1 MRQYAPGHFKAPAM
15 KPSVAC
21 LLSFSHF
28 LAPGILAE
36 NGPVQSGPA
45 VVVQSCCSILRE
57 HRVSGLPDVE
67 AFKKLAPLISPELA
81 ASLKAAQKEQE
92 DFIRENP
99 DEKPPWI
106 EGDLFSSLFEGA
118 QTFQLG
124 QTRISGDLAEVPV
137 TCTYAEGGHSTVWT
151 DTWILVNTADGWRL
165 DDVSYGGTWDFSN
178 TGSLKAALR
187 PLPGGDP
194 AVRKKDWL
202 PAPGTLVLPVQGSV
216 SPNGLYAIGWGY
228 EKGPVDWS
236 KLAYQEQANSGWG
249 EVTFSTKLAKE
260 PLDAALA
267 DDANFL
273 LDLHSGK
280 ALCKLGIYYPG
291 ERPSFNHDSLVA
303 VWSPRSACVMVIVTA
318 KWESEFAHIAWI
330 EDGACAGSIDVFEPL
345 REVARQA
352 ALNRKHPAAKRLRE
366 ENDYGYSI
374 DEVRLRDDG
383 SFTATVSGKVP
394 KLDEDSACIEVEIEG
409 RFQRAQEGQG
419 VVVEVR
425 RSKLRP

>member
-1 MRQYAPGHFKAPAM
+1 MNTALHFQLA
-15 KPSVAC
+15 
-21 LLSFSHF
+21 LLS
-28 LAPGILAE
+28 
-36 NGPVQSGPA
+36 
-45 VVVQSCCSILRE
+45 SILMMATSPAEEPAAVAEAGCKILRA
-57 HRVSGLPDVE
+57 HRVSGLPHGE
-67 AFKKLAPLISPELA
+67 AWQALAPLLSPELA
-81 ASLKAAQKEQE
+81 DLLKAAEKEQS
-92 DFIRENP
+92 DFIKENP
-99 DEKPPWI
+99 GEKPPWI
-106 EGDLFSSLFEGA
+106 EGDLFSSLFEGP

-124 QTRISGDLAEVPV
+124 QTRVSGDLAEVPV

-194 AVRKKDWL
+194 AMRKKDWL
-202 PAPGTLVLPVQGSV
+202 PDPGTLVLPVQGSV

-236 KLAYQEQANSGWG
+236 KLAFDEEANSGWG

-260 PLDAALA
+260 PLNAALA

-330 EDGACAGSIDVFEPL
+330 EDGACAGSFDVFEPL
-345 REVARQA
+345 REVARKA
-352 ALNRKHPAAKRLRE
+352 ALNSKHPAAKRLRA
-366 ENDYGYSI
+366 ENDYGYSV
-374 DEVRLRDDG
+374 DEVRLSDDG
-383 SFTATVSGKVP
+383 SFTATVSGEVP
-394 KLDEDSACIEVEIEG
+394 KLDEDSAYFEVEIAG

-425 RSKLRP
+425 RSKVRP